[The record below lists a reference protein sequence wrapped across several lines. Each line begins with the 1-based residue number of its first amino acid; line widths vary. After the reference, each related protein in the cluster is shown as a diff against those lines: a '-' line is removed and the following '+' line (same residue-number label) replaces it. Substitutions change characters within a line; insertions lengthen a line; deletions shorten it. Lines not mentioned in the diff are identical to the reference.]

1 MAGELNPDGTPKGDV
16 GKETVSKVDYD
27 AKLGELTKAQQDLE
41 DMRLEVFSP
50 DYMAFL
56 DEKDKGKGVDKDKV
70 EDKGKTGLSDD
81 DLKNLTPRQLMDKAK
96 ELAKSE
102 LKADIEAAKNDA
114 VSTVGK
120 ETRAREVASFSRS
133 HEDFE
138 TYRPIMY
145 GISLDPKNK
154 DLSLQ
159 ELYDASK
166 AHVARIH
173 TEPSKEEK
181 ERQARMSTEKPGGD
195 NQSFEKYKKMSP
207 EETAKESLQ
216 ETKDKLGPIPSI

>member
-1 MAGELNPDGTPKGDV
+1 MGELDKDGKPIGDKGVD
-16 GKETVSKVDYD
+16 TVSKADFD
-27 AKLGELTKAQQDLE
+27 AKAGELTKAQQELE

-50 DYMAFL
+50 DYMEFL
-56 DEKDKGKGVDKDKV
+56 DAKDKGKGVDKGKE
-70 EDKGKTGLSDD
+70 EDKGKVGLTDE
-81 DLKNLTPRQLMDKAK
+81 DLKNLTPKQLMEKAK
-96 ELAKSE
+96 DLAKEE

-120 ETRAREVASFSRS
+120 ETRAREVAAFSRT

-159 ELYDASK
+159 ELYEASK

-173 TEPSKEEK
+173 AEPSAEEK
-181 ERQARMSTEKPGGD
+181 ARQAKLASEKPGGD
-195 NQSFEKYKKMSP
+195 SQSFEKYRKMSP

-216 ETKDKLGPIPSI
+216 EVKDKLGPIPQG

>member
-1 MAGELNPDGTPKGDV
+1 MGEVNADGTPKGDQ
-16 GKETVSKVDYD
+16 GKQDTVSKADFD
-27 AKLGELTKAQQDLE
+27 AKTGELTKAQQDLE

-50 DYMAFL
+50 EYMAFL
-56 DEKDKGKGVDKDKV
+56 DAKDGKGKPPIV
-70 EDKGKTGLSDD
+70 EPRGNVITDD
-81 DLKNLTPRQLMDKAK
+81 DIEKLSKKDLLARAVKIAEENLQSKID
-96 ELAKSE
+96 
-102 LKADIEAAKNDA
+102 AAKTDA

-120 ETRAREVASFSRS
+120 ETRAREVASFARG

-159 ELYDASK
+159 ELYEASK

-173 TEPSKEEK
+173 TEPSAEEK
-181 ERQARMSTEKPGGD
+181 ARQARLSTEKPGGD
-195 NQSFEKYKKMSP
+195 SQSFEKYGKMSAD
-207 EETAKESLQ
+207 EIAKESMA
-216 ETKDKLGPIPSI
+216 ETKAKLGPLPLS